1 MIRPI
6 YWLMQGYKWL
16 ASSRQKFWLVVAL
29 LGIIH
34 LVLIGIIAVF
44 FQPSE
49 ASVILRYNVYFGI
62 DILASWWQVYLLPLL
77 SIIFLIGNVFFA
89 KRFLTSGEWLISM
102 VLLLGSGVVTF
113 GLAVALAAIVL
124 INY

>member
-1 MIRPI
+1 MMRPL
-6 YWLMQGYKWL
+6 YWCMQGYQWL

-29 LGIIH
+29 LGMIH

-49 ASVILRYNVYFGI
+49 ALVILRYNVYFGI
-62 DILASWWQVYLLPLL
+62 DVLASWWQIYLLPLL
-77 SIIFLIGNVFFA
+77 SSIFLVGNVFFA
-89 KRFLTSGEWLISM
+89 RRFLRSGEWLLSIT
-102 VLLLGSGVVTF
+102 LLLGSGVITF
-113 GLAVALAAIVL
+113 ALAVALAAIVL